1 METYY
6 NHPWSLD
13 RLARLAKEFFLK
25 ELKNGKIFDE
35 EHVGIFE
42 NGLKLFIGFSKYHG
56 DVYDDVQVLF
66 DSTGKFELRDSDG
79 FMVYA
84 YTIKDE

>member
-1 METYY
+1 MKKFY
-6 NHPWSLD
+6 NNEESLKQ
-13 RLARLAKEFFLK
+13 LARLAKDFYLE
-25 ELKNGKIFDE
+25 ELKKGKIFNE

-42 NGLKLFIGFSKYHG
+42 NGLTLYIGFKKYHG

-66 DSTGKFELRDSDG
+66 DSTGKFKLRDSNG

-84 YTIKDE
+84 YTVKDE